1 MKVKPDDYF
10 NNGFIEMARFG
21 RKNIIKNN
29 MTKEQHEKCIGILKS
44 RYDEITQE
52 INFLICTIKEKVSH
66 CNPLDLLS
74 FCSDMFLLCQM
85 GISSEIQLFREN
97 YATAHMTEYIQSIIV
112 STPNVYEDNGKDPS
126 SLFFEIQ
133 SDVERLYELIN
144 EFYFSYFA
152 KINEHCPG
160 YDEETIKNIIESQFL
175 YLVRGH
181 RYQIYEFEY
190 FAKLLTPH
198 NNIFEEIFQLSA
210 NDIVEGI
217 KKLQHALSQGKFD
230 AINSFGKLI
239 DSMDDEDD
247 YKNPINIA
255 SGQRFVE
262 KIFGNKL
269 RDVIEVTGW
278 SEKFVSSLSYEIND
292 NTGFFSHSEFP
303 GWPII
308 DLPVQKRPFIKID
321 NKYYCFDYYSFVD
334 NFYRSIQKNI
344 QRVNPEYDWA
354 DMQKKASEKMVADL
368 FNQLLPQ
375 SVVYQ
380 DNYYP
385 QNKSLK
391 NMAENDIIVVY
402 NDVLI
407 IVEVKAGSF
416 VYTPPFTDFESHIK
430 SYKSLIEKADH
441 QCKRTYDYLVSNSI
455 VSIYS
460 EDKTCKGTI
469 DMKNIRDI
477 YMMSV
482 TIDNINSFAARA
494 EKLNFL
500 KLQCD
505 IISIAV
511 DDLMVYRDFFES
523 PLLFM
528 HFLKQRR
535 LALHISALAP
545 NDELDHLGLYIN
557 HNCYY
562 MEYED
567 LKSDVN
573 LHLIGYREDLDT
585 YFNQLYHSELTPQK
599 PELKIPS
606 FYKEMLQFLEESH
619 YNNKVEISN
628 YLLDFAT
635 DAKNDL
641 CTQLNST
648 YIRQKEINNYS
659 IINASGKGDSLRY
672 TCFVNQLETPHIS
685 FNEKRAYVLSQML
698 WNEETDRILLDFY
711 YTSTGKFEK
720 LFFYK
725 YSPSDVA
732 GEEKADLLKQGE
744 MRAHRLLQKY
754 KAINGNKI
762 GRNELCPCGSGK
774 KYKKCC
780 IDK

>member
-21 RKNIIKNN
+21 RENIIKNS
-29 MTKEQHEKCIGILKS
+29 MTKEQHEKCIEILKS
-44 RYDEITQE
+44 RYDEIAQE
-52 INFLICTIKEKVSH
+52 INTLICTIKEKVSY

-74 FCSDMFLLCQM
+74 FCSDMFLLSQL
-85 GISSEIQLFREN
+85 GICSEIQLPREN
-97 YATAHMTEYIQSIIV
+97 IAIAHMTEYIQSIIV
-112 STPNVYEDNGKDPS
+112 STPNVYEKSDKDPS
-126 SLFFEIQ
+126 PLFFEIQ
-133 SDVERLYELIN
+133 SDIERLYELIN
-144 EFYFSYFA
+144 EFYLSYFA
-152 KINEHCPG
+152 KINELYPEYG
-160 YDEETIKNIIESQFL
+160 EDTVKNIIESQFL

-190 FAKLLTPH
+190 FEKLLTPH
-198 NNIFEEIFQLSA
+198 NDAFEEIFQLSA

-217 KKLQHALSQGKFD
+217 KKLQYALSQGKFD
-230 AINSFGKLI
+230 AINNFREFI
-239 DSMDDEDD
+239 DSMGDEDN
-247 YKNPINIA
+247 YINPINIT
-255 SGQRFVE
+255 SGQKYIER
-262 KIFGNKL
+262 IFGHKL

-292 NTGFFSHSEFP
+292 ETEFFLHSEFP
-303 GWPII
+303 GWLII
-308 DLPVQKRPFIKID
+308 DLPIQKRPFIKIN

-334 NFYRSIQKNI
+334 NFYRSIQKSI
-344 QRVNPEYDWA
+344 QRIKPEYAWA
-354 DMQKKASEKMVADL
+354 DIQKEASEKMVADL
-368 FNQLLPQ
+368 YKQLLPEA
-375 SVVYQ
+375 VIYR

-416 VYTPPFTDFESHIK
+416 VYTPPFTDFKSHIK
-430 SYKSLIEKADH
+430 SYKTLIEKADH
-441 QCKRTYDYLVSNSI
+441 QCKRTYDYLINNSI
-455 VSIYS
+455 ASIYS
-460 EDKTCKGTI
+460 EDRICKGTI
-469 DMKNIRDI
+469 DMKKIRDI

-511 DDLMVYRDFFES
+511 DDLMVYRDYFES

-535 LALHISALAP
+535 LALQISVLAP

-573 LHLIGYREDLDT
+573 LQLIGYREDLDT

-606 FYKEMLQFLEESH
+606 LYKEILQFLEESL

-641 CTQLNST
+641 CIQLNNT
-648 YIRQKEINNYS
+648 YVRQKEINNYS
-659 IINASGKGDSLRY
+659 IINASGIGDSLRY

-698 WNEETDRILLDFY
+698 WNEETDRVLLDFY
-711 YTSTGKFEK
+711 YTSNGKFKK

-732 GEEKADLLKQGE
+732 EEEKEDLLKQGE

-754 KAINGNKI
+754 KATNSKKI
-762 GRNELCPCGSGK
+762 GRNDLCPCGSGK